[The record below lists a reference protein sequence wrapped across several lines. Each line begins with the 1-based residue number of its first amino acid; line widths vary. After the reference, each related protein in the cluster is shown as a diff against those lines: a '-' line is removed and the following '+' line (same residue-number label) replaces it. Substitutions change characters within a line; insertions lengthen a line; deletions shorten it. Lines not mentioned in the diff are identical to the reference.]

1 MTSSHLS
8 LLTPL
13 HEATILE
20 YDSRFDREIPQKKKK
35 NFHQGLELYLKFYI
49 FPLRAID
56 IFLAMR
62 QRNHPGVVNSI
73 FRPNSNHLRL
83 MPKLNST

>member
-20 YDSRFDREIPQKKKK
+20 YDSRFDREIPQKKK
-35 NFHQGLELYLKFYI
+35 NFHQGLELYLNFYI
-49 FPLRAID
+49 FLWRAIRY
-56 IFLAMR
+56 ISCNEAAQSSQNCQFHFQAQFESLPYYA
-62 QRNHPGVVNSI
+62 V
-73 FRPNSNHLRL
+73 
-83 MPKLNST
+83 KLNII